1 MSSYLPRES
10 FLAIAAVVAADG
22 LLKKDESAALTHALQ
37 AYGLG
42 AEDIA
47 AVEAAA
53 AKGIDLAELDLGAL
67 DGWQQALTYAV
78 ATWLAQ
84 VDGVVNTQELS
95 TLRRLGDQLGL
106 PRPKLEAARSAAFD
120 IAALPREQRPDKYD
134 FTGIEERLAEKLP
147 ALKRA
152 SLPPAT

>member
-22 LLKKDESAALTHALQ
+22 LLKKDESMALSRALA
-37 AYGLG
+37 AYGLA
-42 AEDIA
+42 AEDVT

-53 AKGIDLAELDLGAL
+53 AKGIDLADIDLSSL
-67 DGWQQALTYAV
+67 DGWQQAVTYAV

-84 VDGVVNTQELS
+84 VDGVVNSQELG
-95 TLRRLGDQLGL
+95 TLRKLGEALDL

-120 IAALPREQRPDKYD
+120 IAALPKDKRPDKYD
-134 FTGIEERLAEKLP
+134 FSGLEERLAEKLP
-147 ALKRA
+147 ALHRA
-152 SLPPAT
+152 SLPPSQ